1 MRKLLVLLIFPIFI
15 GGCAEIAMDNNLYE
29 YKRVQHTI
37 SLGDSKNR
45 VLGTLL
51 PMMQDLP
58 SNWKRP
64 ADQYLVNDDRYYVHY
79 HRTGWTSD
87 GLLTDDELTPY
98 VFKNDVLVSI
108 GWQALGGVKTTGN
121 AAAASAN
128 QRAQSQALIDLG
140 QEMLKT
146 PTPSTTTSTCRVTGT
161 GAFKTVTCY

>member
-1 MRKLLVLLIFPIFI
+1 MKKIIFI
-15 GGCAEIAMDNNLYE
+15 LLTSLILSGCAEIAMDNNLYE
-29 YKRVQHTI
+29 YKKVQNNI
-37 SLGDSKNR
+37 NLGDSKNV

-51 PMMQDLP
+51 PLMQDLP
-58 SNWKRP
+58 SSWKRP
-64 ADQYLVNDDRYYVHY
+64 ADQYLVNDDKYYVHY

-98 VFKNDVLVSI
+98 VFKNNVLVSI

-128 QRAQSQALIDLG
+128 QRAQSEALIKMG
-140 QEMLKT
+140 QDMMKT
-146 PTPSTTTSTCRVTGT
+146 PTPKTTTSTCRVTGT

>member
-1 MRKLLVLLIFPIFI
+1 MAHK
-15 GGCAEIAMDNNLYE
+15 
-29 YKRVQHTI
+29 
-37 SLGDSKNR
+37 S
-45 VLGTLL
+45 
-51 PMMQDLP
+51 
-58 SNWKRP
+58 
-64 ADQYLVNDDRYYVHY
+64 LVNDDRYYVHY